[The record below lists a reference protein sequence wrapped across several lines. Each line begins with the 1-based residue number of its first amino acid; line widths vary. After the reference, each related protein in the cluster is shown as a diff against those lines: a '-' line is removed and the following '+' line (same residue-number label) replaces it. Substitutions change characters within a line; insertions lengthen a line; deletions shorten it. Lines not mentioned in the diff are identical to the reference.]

1 MIMKKITKSGTAF
14 ICMLF
19 FISAMFNPVLA
30 QTSQK
35 SNEVGKPI
43 PANVQKAFEK
53 SCIKCHA
60 DHGNFMAE
68 SKVNLSKWAD
78 YSAEKQANKAKAM
91 CKEVSEGDMPP
102 KKFRKKNPE
111 NVPTSDDIK
120 IICDWAQSLQLNK

>member
-1 MIMKKITKSGTAF
+1 MKKITKSSIAF

-19 FISAMFNPVLA
+19 FISVLFNQGLA

-35 SNEVGKPI
+35 SNDAAKPI
-43 PANVQKAFEK
+43 PADVQKAFEK
-53 SCIKCHA
+53 SCIKCHS

-78 YSAEKQANKAKAM
+78 YSAEKQASKAKAM

-111 NVPTSDDIK
+111 NVPTPEDIK
-120 IICDWAQSLQLNK
+120 TICDWAQSLQISK